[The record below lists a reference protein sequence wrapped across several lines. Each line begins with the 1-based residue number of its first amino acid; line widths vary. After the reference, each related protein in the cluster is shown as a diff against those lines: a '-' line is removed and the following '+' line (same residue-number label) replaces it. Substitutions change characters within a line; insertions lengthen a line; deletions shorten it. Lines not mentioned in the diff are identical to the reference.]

1 MKRTR
6 SSPSVSRDTSNRI
19 QLGRRC
25 IKRDYVDFW
34 PKIEAFL
41 DIIFADCTIGTN
53 RANTD
58 KSFQSSKQTDAS
70 CHRSVDSF
78 ESCYRLVYSC
88 VINSHG
94 ERLANDLFRKVKN
107 VIQYVSSGMEVVDA
121 AEFILNFYVGVI
133 HLLGAFDRVQGIFL
147 YLDKNFLIPKM
158 GFEVESELTKLLKA
172 LFFDIHGEKLLSLLS
187 EFVAI
192 SEEPSDVYGYLVASF
207 RRVSPEILAR
217 HHELDGRYTSAL
229 STSIHSNEVQDLAV
243 FNTTDED
250 HNVDKSDAI

>member
-1 MKRTR
+1 MDCQRISNKIWITCTTKFWRIRIDADWRVKMKRTR

-94 ERLANDLFRKVKN
+94 ERLANDLFRKCEG
-107 VIQYVSSGMEVVDA
+107 S
-121 AEFILNFYVGVI
+121 
-133 HLLGAFDRVQGIFL
+133 LLR
-147 YLDKNFLIPKM
+147 FLIYFSHCCKNM
-158 GFEVESELTKLLKA
+158 IKL
-172 LFFDIHGEKLLSLLS
+172 EM
-187 EFVAI
+187 
-192 SEEPSDVYGYLVASF
+192 
-207 RRVSPEILAR
+207 
-217 HHELDGRYTSAL
+217 
-229 STSIHSNEVQDLAV
+229 V
-243 FNTTDED
+243 F
-250 HNVDKSDAI
+250 AW